1 MRGIAMHAKSLI
13 SLGLLAAVL
22 CSGCATTTGG
32 SDQVANTVIANH
44 RILKNMDMNL
54 AGSIEQLNE
63 TAADL
68 GERVNQGGTSARQ
81 MQSIAEEN
89 QRKLDNLQARLDQL
103 TIKVYELMGATPP
116 TDLAPA
122 PYRPSVQVG
131 TPQISPPATA
141 PAASGE
147 AAEDVAPLEPLSTT
161 TVPAAPTAPPANPV
175 LDYQRAQ
182 QNYRGEQYQQALQQ
196 FTVFLE
202 QYADNEYTDNAM
214 FWKAR
219 CLYKLDKYQDAIASY
234 NQLRAK
240 FPNGEWA
247 PRAMHDQASAHLKL
261 GQQARALELL
271 KQLVEEYPMSPAA
284 QQAQATLKEN
294 QIN

>member
-1 MRGIAMHAKSLI
+1 MHAKSLI
-13 SLGLLAAVL
+13 SFGVLAAAL

-68 GERVNQGGTSARQ
+68 GERVNQGSTSARQ

-89 QRKLDNLQARLDQL
+89 QRKLEDLQSQLDALARTLYKAL
-103 TIKVYELMGATPP
+103 GVTPP
-116 TDLAPA
+116 TTMAPA
-122 PYRPSVQVG
+122 PVAPSVHVG
-131 TPQISPPATA
+131 TPQIQPPPTTPTA
-141 PAASGE
+141 AE
-147 AAEDVAPLEPLSTT
+147 ETAEDVAPLEPLSTT
-161 TVPAAPTAPPANPV
+161 AVPAAPTTPPANPV

-182 QNYRGEQYQQALQQ
+182 QNWRGGEYQQALQQ
-196 FTVFLE
+196 FTDFLE

-240 FPNGEWA
+240 FPDGEWA